1 MFDCRAA
8 GVFNDLCRAS
18 DLRSSAVFPVAPTFM
33 ATHVSNPMGRGVRGL
48 PTGAV
53 LPKFALHPHSIN
65 KPSRSFCKSHIA
77 LRKRAVKK
85 KSAGESIRTTG
96 E

>member
-8 GVFNDLCRAS
+8 GVFNDLCRA
-18 DLRSSAVFPVAPTFM
+18 LGLTIIRCFPVAPHFM
-33 ATHVSNPMGRGVRGL
+33 PTHVSDPMGRGVRGR

-65 KPSRSFCKSHIA
+65 KPSRSFCKSHYLA
-77 LRKRAVKK
+77 
-85 KSAGESIRTTG
+85 
-96 E
+96 